1 MRVLLDTCVI
11 SELWRKNGSEKVRK
25 CVLGLKSE
33 DTYLSV
39 LTVGEI
45 AKGIH
50 LLNEGK
56 KKRDLGNKLNVL
68 ENEYQEN
75 ILDIELATIKIWGE
89 ILAVA
94 QRKRRA
100 IPVSD
105 GLIAATA
112 KRHGLH
118 IMTRNISDFQGTGV
132 MLVNP
137 WE

>member
-1 MRVLLDTCVI
+1 MRILLDTCVI
-11 SELWRKNGSEKVRK
+11 SELWRKDGSKIVRK
-25 CVLGLKSE
+25 RVSMLKPD

-39 LTVGEI
+39 ITVGEI
-45 AKGIH
+45 TKGIH
-50 LLNEGK
+50 LLSESK
-56 KKRDLGNKLNVL
+56 KKRELRNKLTLL

-75 ILDIELATIKIWGE
+75 ILDIGIETIKIWGE
-89 ILAVA
+89 ILAVS
-94 QRKRRA
+94 QRKGKLV
-100 IPVSD
+100 PVSD

-118 IMTRNISDFQGTGV
+118 IMTRNVSDFDGTGA